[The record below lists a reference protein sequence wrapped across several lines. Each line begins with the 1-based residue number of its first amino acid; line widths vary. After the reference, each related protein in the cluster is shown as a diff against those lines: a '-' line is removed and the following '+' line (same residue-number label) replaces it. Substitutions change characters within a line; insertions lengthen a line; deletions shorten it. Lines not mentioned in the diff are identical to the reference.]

1 MKTKPTLL
9 FFISGVTSTPK
20 EKEQIASY
28 GVPVGIR
35 SKLFVHDQIEKCD
48 AVAGD
53 VPEVYEEKPTIEEF
67 LKRQAV
73 ANKVNVSEV
82 AQSAGDLPP
91 VVQTQN
97 QKQTAGG
104 WQQNT
109 KK

>member
-9 FFISGVTSTPK
+9 FFVSAINSTTK

-48 AVAGD
+48 AVGGD
-53 VPEVYEEKPTIEEF
+53 VPEVYKDKATIEEF
-67 LKRQAV
+67 LKRQASM
-73 ANKVNVSEV
+73 NKVNVSEV

-91 VVQTQN
+91 VLQTQT
-97 QKQTAGG
+97 QTAGG
-104 WQQNT
+104 WQQQQT